1 MAQPGSLNA
10 LAVAR
15 RVAAA
20 LVEDGLAYAIGGALA
35 LGAWGAPR
43 ATQDVDLTV
52 FVAGDAADRVFD
64 ALERGGL
71 MLDRV
76 ACRRDVDRIGMF
88 KARAGRLFVDVF
100 LAGHPQYA
108 AMEARRVEIDDGAGG
123 TLAFISAEDLCLHKL
138 LFGRPKDVVDLE
150 RLLALRPTLDLAY
163 VRGWLVQM
171 VPAGDPRLDV
181 LDDLTRR
188 FAAP

>member
-108 AMEARRVEIDDGAGG
+108 AMEARCVEIDDGAGG
-123 TLAFISAEDLCLHKL
+123 TLASSRPRTSVSTSSCL
-138 LFGRPKDVVDLE
+138 
-150 RLLALRPTLDLAY
+150 
-163 VRGWLVQM
+163 
-171 VPAGDPRLDV
+171 
-181 LDDLTRR
+181 
-188 FAAP
+188 AAPRTSSISNGSWRCGRRSISRTSAAGWCRWCPPAIRGSTSSTT